1 MTFLDAQRLILG
13 LSGVSI
19 RFNGDIEGGCLFRY
33 TQISTLKKG
42 VFGGEEREQQQQRAK
57 ETKKRAG
64 RGRRNPTKPGGSNVN
79 NE

>member
-42 VFGGEEREQQQQRAK
+42 VFGGEEREQQQRAK
-57 ETKKRAG
+57 EIKKKSRKGERETRLSRVAA
-64 RGRRNPTKPGGSNVN
+64 T
-79 NE
+79 